1 MQTKN
6 NFNYFIISITFLLLI
21 GSPSV
26 LSQNNTAKEVKTSD
40 VRFELIS
47 EIENLSDNV
56 KILQK
61 KLNSTNDPE
70 EKKILKVKIKLMK
83 EKIQLLKKQLENY
96 KKNVEPIS
104 YYKINTNSKIL

>member
-1 MQTKN
+1 MKTKN
-6 NFNYFIISITFLLLI
+6 RFYSFLIGITFSILI
-21 GSPSV
+21 SSPV
-26 LSQNNTAKEVKTSD
+26 AVGQNNTAKEIKTSD

-56 KILQK
+56 KALQR
-61 KLNSTNDPE
+61 KLDETDDPK

-96 KKNVEPIS
+96 KENVEPIS
-104 YYKINTNSKIL
+104 